1 MRLVFFFASLLLFT
15 SCYNYKEVSVLG
27 IQDFQILKLN
37 KEGIQ
42 TDISVKIK
50 NPNKFGFNIYS
61 GSANISLSKI
71 SLGKAKLV
79 KKVYIPAES
88 TGTYHLILNTSF
100 DKITMQDVINSIG
113 FSGLPKLKIDGH
125 IKVGKFLIRKKIP
138 VNYEGSPL
146 NGINF
151 GIGK

>member
-1 MRLVFFFASLLLFT
+1 MRLVLFFATLLLFT

-50 NPNKFGFNIYS
+50 NPNKFGFTIYS
-61 GSANISLSKI
+61 GSANITLSKI

-79 KKVYIPAES
+79 KKVFIPAES

-100 DKITMQDVINSIG
+100 DKITMQDVINSIS

-125 IKVGKFLIRKKIP
+125 IKVGRFLIRKKIP
-138 VNYEGSPL
+138 VHYEGSPL
-146 NGINF
+146 NISNF
-151 GIGK
+151 SIGK